1 MTTIEKKILAAV
13 DKHLPVL
20 LMIGC
25 TILGILVRMALRDF
39 RSADFEDSLSPWYDA
54 IAANGLSQQVG
65 DYNFMYQ
72 FVIWLLTKIGA
83 APLYSYKMISC
94 IFDLVLAITAAMIVH
109 RENNKENN
117 WAAALAYGAV
127 WLSPIVFLNSSA
139 WAQCDAIYSAFA
151 LLAIFMLDKEKTNWS
166 MCLLGIGFAFKLHT
180 VFVLPLFLFVYFMR
194 RTFSIVRFSL
204 IPVSMLALSL
214 PLVFW
219 GRNIGEVF
227 TIYANQTNSYQAMSM
242 NYPSVWLLLCQAQDP
257 AQYAFLKLPAIVMT
271 VFVLALLMIWWI
283 RKSYQPSGMNYY
295 MMAFLVVYT
304 CVLFLPS
311 MHERYGY
318 LYEILAVVLAV
329 LIPKT
334 IPLCIGLV
342 CISLSTYG
350 VYLFGVGENWLVLVC
365 ANLALYGTYVNCLTK
380 EMQSSIHN
388 RGKCAKY

>member
-227 TIYANQTNSYQAMSM
+227 TIYANQTNSYQAMSL